1 MRSPT
6 TAGSGARC
14 QACQRRRARPPGQ
27 SYAGYCQLCA
37 ERQSLERR
45 QQAIRALIPSGDLTP
60 PVVVETPAGAFDVVW
75 PRYTVQKEIRR

>member
-1 MRSPT
+1 MSTTSP
-6 TAGSGARC
+6 ASFHRC
-14 QACQRRRARPPGQ
+14 QACRRRRARPLGQ

-75 PRYTVQKEIRR
+75 PRYTGQKEIRR